1 MLRTPFRRTRAALCM
16 VAALSICATA
26 VATDAAGAATVQAHG
41 VSFHLAGGHFTSPAL
56 IITDPVVDGSIVHYK
71 LSGGDHWTGTLD
83 GNTTYSGSG
92 TIDLDS
98 GATTATVFETFTGTM
113 RGVGTGHLYSVDTIK
128 SDGVHM
134 GTVDCRVVKGDAAL
148 TGTVGF
154 LHFAVTSVK
163 NADAYGNGDSAGYYI
178 GFLVTGGHA

>member
-1 MLRTPFRRTRAALCM
+1 M

-26 VATDAAGAATVQAHG
+26 VATDAAGAATGQAH
-41 VSFHLAGGHFTSPAL
+41 VSLHLAGGHFTSPAL
-56 IITDPVVDGSIVHYK
+56 NITDPVVDGSIVHYN

-92 TIDLDS
+92 TIDLVS
-98 GATTATVFETFTGTM
+98 GAITATVFETFTGTM
-113 RGVGTGHLYSVDTIK
+113 RGVGTGHLHSVDTIK

-134 GTVDCRVVKGDAAL
+134 PTVDCLVVNGDGAL

-154 LHFAVTSVK
+154 LHFAETSVT
-163 NADAYGNGDSAGYYI
+163 NADAYGNGDAAGYYI
-178 GFLVTGGHA
+178 GFLVTRGHA